1 MKRAAKICF
10 YLLYLG
16 LGIYC
21 ILLDFGYPR
30 VRFKWDPFVYYT
42 SLSNMLC
49 IGFTFLS
56 LVWSLFSKRDFAPRV
71 KFAFSVMIAITA
83 IVYNLLLNGYT
94 SIGAYFAATKNGLYH
109 LLLPLSFCLDWL
121 IFYDRGQ
128 VKPVD
133 PLFTVGIPLVYV
145 VYILIRAEVVLKI
158 GRYVRV
164 RYPYFFLNVDILG
177 WDGLA
182 LWLVGLLIGVLAL
195 GYGIYALDRFL
206 FRRKRLPLSTDK

>member
-1 MKRAAKICF
+1 MKRAVKIIFCI
-10 YLLYLG
+10 LYCVLG
-16 LGIYC
+16 VYC
-21 ILLDFGYPR
+21 ILLDLGFPR

-49 IGFTFLS
+49 TGFTFLALIFS
-56 LVWSLFSKRDFAPRV
+56 FFSKRDFAPRV

-94 SIGAYFAATKNGLYH
+94 SLAAYFAATKNGLYH
-109 LLLPLSFCLDWL
+109 LLLPLAFCLDWL
-121 IFYDRGQ
+121 LLYDRGK
-128 VKPVD
+128 VKATD
-133 PLFTVGIPLVYV
+133 PLLAAGLPLAYV

-182 LWLVGLLIGVLAL
+182 MWLGALLIGVLAL
-195 GYGIYALDRFL
+195 GYVLYTLDRL
-206 FRRKRLPLSTDK
+206 LSRRPRSRVSAP

>member
-1 MKRAAKICF
+1 MKQAAKIVFSLIYCA
-10 YLLYLG
+10 LG
-16 LGIYC
+16 VYC
-21 ILLDFGYPR
+21 ILLDFGYPK

-56 LVWSLFSKRDFAPRV
+56 LIWAFFSKRDFLPRV
-71 KFAFSVMIAITA
+71 KFAFSVMITITA
-83 IVYNLLLNGYT
+83 IVYNLLLNRYT
-94 SIGAYFAATKNGLYH
+94 SVAAYFAATKNGLYH
-109 LLLPLSFCLDWL
+109 LLLPLFFCLDWL
-121 IFYDRGQ
+121 IFYDRGR
-128 VKPVD
+128 VKAAD
-133 PLFTVGIPLVYV
+133 PLFAAGLPLAYV
-145 VYILIRAEVVLKI
+145 VYILVRAEVVLKI

-182 LWLVGLLIGVLAL
+182 LWLGGLLIGMLAL